1 MKTQKIRIKID
12 SNQIIASVSAALA
25 AQFEGEGNELELE
38 ITEELLKDRVQ
49 LAMDRQIHTQI
60 REVIDRQR
68 PAIRHAVAT
77 MIANNL
83 SSMLTPDAVK
93 KHVQAYA
100 AEQVRYD
107 LPRGAKAHIK
117 AHIAKLFTPGVDK

>member
-12 SNQIIASVSAALA
+12 REQIIASVTAALA

-49 LAMDRQIHTQI
+49 LAMDQQIHTQI